1 MRGLAFSAD
10 EVRVL
15 RRALAE
21 LSHPSRGAGGPA
33 VPRPAEPGGGGAER
47 RGRPGGDYRALA
59 CGVDAAL
66 AESARM
72 RGFLL
77 TEVRR
82 YREALPGAAAGYLER
97 LAAASAAGCAPEPAD
112 LDALRA
118 LDTPAAR
125 RLRRHC
131 EDLAEIDVRER
142 LEAPMPAPR
151 RLLTLPGPSAA
162 EPDSEPKPKPK
173 PGPAPK
179 PAPEPKPDP
188 DPEPGR
194 RTPTPAEIWPPNR
207 RPAPQPRPEGG
218 AALLAPRRA
227 S

>member
-1 MRGLAFSAD
+1 MPTPHGTRGALAFSAD

-21 LSHPSRGAGGPA
+21 LSHPSRVAGGLA
-33 VPRPAEPGGGGAER
+33 VPRPAEPGGRCGG
-47 RGRPGGDYRALA
+47 GSDYRVLA
-59 CGVDAAL
+59 RGVDAAV

-77 TEVRR
+77 AEVRR
-82 YREALPGAAAGYLER
+82 YRNALPGAAAGYLER
-97 LAAASAAGCAPEPAD
+97 LAAAADAGCAPDPAD
-112 LDALRA
+112 LAALRA

-125 RLRRHC
+125 RLRHRC

-162 EPDSEPKPKPK
+162 EPDPARPADPKPK
-173 PGPAPK
+173 PG
-179 PAPEPKPDP
+179 PEPKPDP
-188 DPEPGR
+188 DPDPGR

-207 RPAPQPRPEGG
+207 RPAPQPRPEEH
-218 AALLAPRRA
+218 AAVLAPRRA